1 MALCRLS
8 VCYTSA
14 NSELPILTLLQV
26 SIKSIDYFYH
36 NMPKGVRK
44 SYKNQR
50 RRLIY
55 FSMLHNFMDN
65 TSSYYFKLFIVCIS
79 LAFARLI
86 FLRQYRIVFSNFH
99 Y

>member
-1 MALCRLS
+1 MTLVS
-8 VCYTSA
+8 VGGCCTST

-55 FSMLHNFMDN
+55 FSMLHNFME
-65 TSSYYFKLFIVCIS
+65 
-79 LAFARLI
+79 
-86 FLRQYRIVFSNFH
+86 
-99 Y
+99 